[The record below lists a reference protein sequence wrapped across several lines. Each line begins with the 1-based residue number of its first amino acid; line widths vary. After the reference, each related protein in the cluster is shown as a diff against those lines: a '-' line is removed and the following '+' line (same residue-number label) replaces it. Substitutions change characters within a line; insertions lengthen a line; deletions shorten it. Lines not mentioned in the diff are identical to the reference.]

1 MTERFRFLHIHN
13 QRLYSTPSHLSV
25 LHSAILL
32 PWFII
37 LLFCISVDIFSKQ
50 QTEHSL
56 KPPHA
61 GVLNGLKLSLQ
72 SSINTELK
80 ALNFRAQQANEKP
93 SLLWACSASQPQ
105 QRASKSTA
113 LNEKQPPTFGH
124 QWKEKKKGH
133 KNLKV
138 GVTRSNMVTAS
149 CLTQHQCNNY
159 VRRWP

>member
-1 MTERFRFLHIHN
+1 MAVIIRKLHRDCKYDWKIQILAYSQPTTLFNTISSQCVTQCHSAPLIYYFTFLHQCGH
-13 QRLYSTPSHLSV
+13 
-25 LHSAILL
+25 
-32 PWFII
+32 F
-37 LLFCISVDIFSKQ
+37 Q

-124 QWKEKKKGH
+124 QWKEKKKAT
-133 KNLKV
+133 KTWKLELPD
-138 GVTRSNMVTAS
+138 
-149 CLTQHQCNNY
+149 LT
-159 VRRWP
+159 W